1 MYLKVPKSRSI
12 CNVVVCDETT
22 IRGYVRVW
30 SAHWTIRFS
39 RFFFFGQAIA
49 LVLEKK
55 LNGEKVSNTQFDT
68 LDIHSIAQIWT
79 FQTILINLLI
89 SVTVCPTRKFL
100 RMMRIQRSNWC
111 RSWFIILNKT
121 LQTKVF
127 TTIQNDNCGNLI
139 LIYSKNNL
147 RVLPNVSAQLE
158 AHE

>member
-1 MYLKVPKSRSI
+1 MIRALNHQVFSI
-12 CNVVVCDETT
+12 LLF
-22 IRGYVRVW
+22 W
-30 SAHWTIRFS
+30 SSHRFGF
-39 RFFFFGQAIA
+39 R
-49 LVLEKK
+49 KK
-55 LNGEKVSNTQFDT
+55 IKWRKGIKYPISYFRYRNN
-68 LDIHSIAQIWT
+68 AQMWT
-79 FQTILINLLI
+79 FETILINLLI

-111 RSWFIILNKT
+111 RSGFIILNKT

-127 TTIQNDNCGNLI
+127 TTIQNDNSRVRCNNLI

>member
-1 MYLKVPKSRSI
+1 MIRALNHRVFSI
-12 CNVVVCDETT
+12 LLF
-22 IRGYVRVW
+22 W
-30 SAHWTIRFS
+30 SSHRFGF
-39 RFFFFGQAIA
+39 R
-49 LVLEKK
+49 KK

-68 LDIHSIAQIWT
+68 LDTNAQIWT
-79 FQTILINLLI
+79 FQTILIHLLI

-127 TTIQNDNCGNLI
+127 TTIQNDNCNNLI
-139 LIYSKNNL
+139 SIYSKNNL